1 MITLFFDQDC
11 NFLWQDNTYMEDSKI
26 KDIVKQDNN
35 IRCITTIKVDIET
48 EDLDIYDFIC
58 ERTEKSFN
66 IEYFDDIVALNKYAT
81 AFFKAFTDNE
91 VEIDILTRTEFLEEW
106 NID

>member
-11 NFLWQDNTYMEDSKI
+11 NFLWQDNTYIDDSKI
-26 KDIVKQDNN
+26 RDIVKQDKN
-35 IRCITTIKVDIET
+35 IRCITTIKVNIDGNG
-48 EDLDIYDFIC
+48 LDIYDFIS
-58 ERTEKSFN
+58 ERTENAFN
-66 IEYFDDIVALNKYAT
+66 NEYFADIVSLDKYAT

-91 VEIDILTRTEFLEEW
+91 VEIDIFTRTEFLEEW